1 MKNFKKWHFRMG
13 LLILDHCV
21 KDFLEFGLC
30 LVAYIIFMMLLQRLF
45 SSFKYSFSYG
55 EGCLVLQSLTVFCV
69 KSILRLLK
77 FKRIHNMIHDKFRNG
92 ILLWKLLWSTERKN
106 CPSEREK
113 LLKFEAEGGEFAK
126 FLRSLEQFIQTVKGQ
141 NNFW

>member
-1 MKNFKKWHFRMG
+1 M
-13 LLILDHCV
+13 DHCV

-55 EGCLVLQSLTVFCV
+55 EGCLVLQSLIVFCV

-77 FKRIHNMIHDKFRNG
+77 FKDDSF
-92 ILLWKLLWSTERKN
+92 KN
-106 CPSEREK
+106 I
-113 LLKFEAEGGEFAK
+113 FAK
-126 FLRSLEQFIQTVKGQ
+126 GQ
-141 NNFW
+141 IISEANKIF

>member
-1 MKNFKKWHFRMG
+1 MSAICMICFWKIMFRFYFTTLSITVKYWNLLRWKSSKFFDNCPLKLLDFRMG

-55 EGCLVLQSLTVFCV
+55 EGCLVLKSLIVFFV
-69 KSILRLLK
+69 KSILWLLK
-77 FKRIHNMIHDKFRNG
+77 FKRIHNVKIVMIYWEK
-92 ILLWKLLWSTERKN
+92 KLS
-106 CPSEREK
+106 
-113 LLKFEAEGGEFAK
+113 
-126 FLRSLEQFIQTVKGQ
+126 
-141 NNFW
+141 

>member
-21 KDFLEFGLC
+21 KDFFEFGLC

-55 EGCLVLQSLTVFCV
+55 EGCLVLKSLIVFFV

-77 FKRIHNMIHDKFRNG
+77 FKRIHNMIHDTFRNS
-92 ILLWKLLWSTERKN
+92 ILLWSTGRKN

-113 LLKFEAEGGEFAK
+113 LLEFEAEGREFSN
-126 FLRSLEQFIQTVKGQ
+126 FLRSLEQFIQAVKGQ
-141 NNFW
+141 YNFW

>member
-126 FLRSLEQFIQTVKGQ
+126 FLRSLEKFNWTVKGR